1 MQIKRAIILSA
12 GYGKRLNP
20 LTLFK
25 PKPLLE
31 INKKT
36 LLENT
41 IYILEKFGIEEI
53 VINTHYLSDQINTY
67 IDNKKFSSKIFLIEE
82 HKKILDTGGGVLNAA
97 KKFNSNPFFVFNPD
111 TIWSQSHLDDFKY
124 MEEQYFSSNYKSILL
139 VVDKKKSFDKN
150 MNGDFNLKENIIDRE
165 SDEKKYIYTGSQILS
180 NSVFKNIKIFCI
192 SGNVNN
198 PCNVEEEMGI
208 PLKVLIE
215 KHAGGVIGGWNNL
228 QAVIPGGSSMPLLPK
243 NICETITMDFDSLI
257 KAKSGLGTAGV
268 VVINKD
274 QDIINCMARIAKFY
288 KHESCGQCTPC
299 REGCGWMWRVLER
312 MGKGDATYKEID
324 LLYDVTKQ
332 IEGHTI
338 CAFGEGA
345 AWPVQGLLRHFRK
358 EIEKRCHGEPIV
370 KKSPNIPYL
379 IDQHLLEKDSA

>member
-1 MQIKRAIILSA
+1 MFLQKLGQKLIFMQIKRAIILSA

-97 KKFNSNPFFVFNPD
+97 KKFNNNPFFVFNPD

-124 MEEQYFSSNYKSILL
+124 MEEQYFKNGYKSVLL

-180 NSVFKNIKIFCI
+180 NSVFKNIKIEPFSMNLI
-192 SGNVNN
+192 WDLLIKKKELLGVKSKQKFLHVTNLEIYN
-198 PCNVEEEMGI
+198 
-208 PLKVLIE
+208 KLIE
-215 KHAGGVIGGWNNL
+215 K
-228 QAVIPGGSSMPLLPK
+228 
-243 NICETITMDFDSLI
+243 
-257 KAKSGLGTAGV
+257 
-268 VVINKD
+268 
-274 QDIINCMARIAKFY
+274 KF
-288 KHESCGQCTPC
+288 
-299 REGCGWMWRVLER
+299 
-312 MGKGDATYKEID
+312 
-324 LLYDVTKQ
+324 
-332 IEGHTI
+332 
-338 CAFGEGA
+338 
-345 AWPVQGLLRHFRK
+345 
-358 EIEKRCHGEPIV
+358 
-370 KKSPNIPYL
+370 
-379 IDQHLLEKDSA
+379 